1 MLANLHTIHEIIQ
14 VCFAGFLPV
23 ASNFSTAILYLI
35 EPVQLR
41 TGDWILL
48 ESVLQERHSHNLWRT
63 QRDSLEP
70 LSAHSETS
78 LVVFSRLPSA
88 PRL

>member
-1 MLANLHTIHEIIQ
+1 MLANLHIIDEIIQ

-78 LVVFSRLPSA
+78 LVVFSRLP
-88 PRL
+88 